1 MENVIV
7 TSNLTKRFDDLT
19 AVDGLSLQIGKGEVF
34 GLLGPNGAG
43 KSTTLNMLCTIM
55 RPTGGS
61 ATING
66 IDVEKSPHEIR
77 QIIGIVFQDPS
88 IDNRL
93 TGREN
98 MEMHAELYGVEPRL
112 AKERIAEL
120 LALVELDQ
128 KADIIVKNYSGGMRR
143 RLEIA
148 RGLIHHPKVLF
159 LDEPTIGL
167 DPQTRAK
174 IWEYI
179 KGLSAAED
187 ISIILTTHYMEEA
200 QLLCDRVG
208 IIDKGKIVALG
219 TPKELIKEIGEDV
232 ATLRI
237 SDNSRAGEFESADF
251 VKKATVAGDSVVLV
265 LEDGSS
271 AMPRIFDFAAS
282 KGIKILSVELR
293 TPTLNDV
300 FLHRVGR
307 DLREEHGDGKDR
319 LRRVT
324 RMGGMR

>member
-1 MENVIV
+1 MYQIETVD
-7 TSNLTKRFDDLT
+7 LTRKFGDIT
-19 AVDGLSLQIGKGEVF
+19 AVDNLNLSIGEGEVF

-43 KSTTLNMLCTIM
+43 KSTTLNMLCTILK
-55 RPTGGS
+55 PTSGT

-66 IDVEKSPHEIR
+66 LDVDRHPDKVR

-88 IDNRL
+88 HDNRL

-98 MEMHAELYGVEPRL
+98 LEMHAELYNVDREL
-112 AKERIAEL
+112 ARERINEL
-120 LALVELDQ
+120 LTLVELDDR
-128 KADIIVKNYSGGMRR
+128 ADEIMKNYSGGMRR

-174 IWEYI
+174 IWDYI
-179 KGLSAAED
+179 KRLSAEED
-187 ISIILTTHYMEEA
+187 ITIILTTHYMDEA
-200 QLLCDRVG
+200 ELLCDRVG
-208 IIDKGKIVALG
+208 IIDHGKIVGLG

-232 ATLRI
+232 ATLQLE
-237 SDNSRAGEFESADF
+237 DNSMAKDFESAEF
-251 VKKATVAGDSVVLV
+251 VKKVTVGEKVIMV
-265 LEDGSS
+265 LEDGPSS
-271 AMPRIFDFAAS
+271 IPKIFEFAAAR
-282 KGIKILSVELR
+282 KIKILSIELH

-307 DLREEHGDGKDR
+307 ELREEHGDGKDNI
-319 LRRVT
+319 RR
-324 RMGGMR
+324 RMRMRGMR